1 MKEKENTSEQFF
13 NTFNRWNEHKEKTKI
28 SFVGIIILNNSQILR
43 TFTKTSLNTPTKVL
57 FCEISKFF
65 LSSYSNGTPPVAASG
80 IDKSFLILIIMS
92 FVWKLKIIVEKHE

>member
-1 MKEKENTSEQFF
+1 MKEKENASERFF

-28 SFVGIIILNNSQILR
+28 SFVGIIILSNSQILR
-43 TFTKTSLNTPTKVL
+43 TFTKTGLNTPTKGL

-65 LSSYSNGTPPVAASG
+65 LNSYSN
-80 IDKSFLILIIMS
+80 IDKSFLILIVMS